1 MNAPATSMTPYD
13 APLHGGLVVEASAGT
28 GKTYTLTTLVAR
40 LIVEAC
46 FPIEKLLIVTFTIAA
61 TGELRS
67 RVWQT
72 LRAARDAVRGNAAN
86 ATAQASELAKRWGQA
101 GAADADARLTR
112 AIRDFD
118 RATITTIHGFCQR
131 ALTEFALDAGLPFK
145 FAVSGDGAL
154 EVASATRDFW
164 RTRMAY
170 ESVSLL
176 EYAKAQKFVLDAATA
191 WTAQQHAKPNAI
203 RPDASPEELERN
215 RQRVDEQWAQA
226 FQNTC
231 AAWADS
237 AQRQTFEEVW
247 DTYRWL
253 AGKKDEAV
261 YRSVT
266 AALDADNP
274 DLLSLKDAGFFGRAS
289 LAEKLFK
296 RSPPPDIAL
305 YDQFERLGEAA
316 EELGEYWLTAKR
328 RTLLAD
334 ATETLHQH
342 ALADRSL
349 TFDALLAELHR
360 ALHSHTAPALAAR
373 MRARYP
379 VALID
384 EFQDTDRLQAQIF
397 EAMYPVNEERGG
409 LIVVGDPKQSIYR
422 FRGADVFAYVDARDR
437 LDADRALKL
446 RSNYRSTA
454 DLVHAVN
461 AVFEGD
467 NALLLP
473 EVAFEPARAA
483 AVHDKDLRIED
494 ADYDPKPFQL
504 HLFAAT
510 DAGKKWAKGALT
522 QVAAGHAA
530 ERIVRLLELARS
542 GKAYLVSD
550 DGPKSLQPTDIAVL
564 VRSGDQ
570 GQAMIQALRN
580 RGVRTVEIGTDS
592 VLDSAEADSLHRLL
606 QALATDEFDTS
617 ADRRLRGVLAA
628 DLFGLDMTALDALQE
643 DDRTWAGWKDRARE
657 WRRIWAADGVATLMR
672 HLLFADDPACATNL
686 LEYDDGPRRLTNFL
700 HLTDL
705 LHDAESRERLSR
717 RALLDWFA
725 HFRVRSD
732 GTGETAQ
739 LRLESDED
747 LVKIV
752 TIHRAKGLEFPV
764 VFCPFAWSG
773 HAPDGKVKTA
783 EYYDR
788 AAKAPV
794 LDLQPSASALD
805 AQAADDF
812 ADELRLLYVALT
824 RAQYRCEVTW
834 AYVNLRQFSPLAWLL
849 HRTVDDATA
858 RANAERVKN
867 LAVPEWL
874 TEARGFADR
883 APTAIA
889 VHDAVPTST
898 QTLLGNST
906 LGKGSLAARQLRRG
920 LRRNRQLTSYSALSA
935 GTGAAESATDHET
948 VEAPDHDTDEPV
960 SAEVRH
966 ANLDAFGFP
975 AGSRPGSCL
984 HEIFERRLDADDL
997 EAICRDALARYGI
1010 DAKWLPTAQAIAT
1023 DAWGTP
1029 LRTGKQAFALGDVE
1043 RPIAEMEF
1051 HLPLRGFRR
1060 EQLADVLAGHGY
1072 DRWVPDG
1079 HAAIDGYLHG
1089 FIDVVARHD
1098 GRWYV
1103 MDYKSNWL
1111 GNDLAAY
1118 SAETIAASMRQHRY
1132 HLQYLLYVTAL
1143 HRLLRIRLPDY
1154 DYDRDIG
1161 GACYLFVRAMR
1172 PSAPGYGVHYDRPS
1186 RACIEAIDACFEGA
1200 EHVA

>member
-112 AIRDFD
+112 AVRDFD

-164 RTRMAY
+164 RTRMAH

-176 EYAKAQKFVLDAATA
+176 EYAKTQKFVLDEATA
-191 WTAQQHAKPNAI
+191 WTARHHAKPNAI
-203 RPDASPEELERN
+203 RPDASPGELERN
-215 RQRVDEQWAQA
+215 RQRIDVQWAQA
-226 FQNTC
+226 FHNTC

-237 AQRQTFEEVW
+237 EQRRTFDEVW
-247 DTYRWL
+247 DTYRWR
-253 AGKKDEAV
+253 ARKKDEAV
-261 YRSVT
+261 YRAVT
-266 AALDADNP
+266 AALDAGDLK
-274 DLLSLKDAGFFGRAS
+274 LLSLKDAGYFGRGS
-289 LAEKLFK
+289 LTAKLYK
-296 RSPPPDIAL
+296 RNPPPDIPL

-316 EELGEYWLTAKR
+316 EELGEYWLTGER

-334 ATETLHQH
+334 AKEALHHH
-342 ALADRSL
+342 ALAHRSL
-349 TFDALLAELHR
+349 TFDALLTELHR
-360 ALHSHTAPALAAR
+360 ALHSGTGQALAAR

-437 LDADRALKL
+437 LDADRALEL

-483 AVHDKDLRIED
+483 AVHDEDLRIED

-510 DAGKKWAKGALT
+510 GAGKKWAKGALT

-550 DGPKSLQPTDIAVL
+550 DGPKSLQPADIAVL
-564 VRSGDQ
+564 VRTGDQ
-570 GQAMIQALRN
+570 GRAMIQALRI

-606 QALATDEFDTS
+606 QTLATDEFDTS

-657 WRRIWAADGVATLMR
+657 WRRIWAADGVATLVR
-672 HLLFADDPACATNL
+672 HLLFADDPACAANL

-725 HFRVRSD
+725 HFRVRAD

-773 HAPDGKVKTA
+773 HAPDRKLKTA

-788 AAKAPV
+788 TAKAPV
-794 LDLQPSASALD
+794 LDLQPSPSALD
-805 AQAADDF
+805 SQAVDDF

-834 AYVNLRQFSPLAWLL
+834 ASVKLGEFSPLAWLL
-849 HRTVDDATA
+849 HRSSADTTA
-858 RANAERVKN
+858 ANADRVKN
-867 LAVPEWL
+867 LPIAEWL
-874 TEARGFADR
+874 AEARRFADR
-883 APTAIA
+883 APNAIA
-889 VHDAVPTST
+889 VHEAVPTAT
-898 QTLLGNST
+898 QTHLRDSSAGT
-906 LGKGSLAARQLRRG
+906 VPLAARQLRRG
-920 LRRNRQLTSYSALSA
+920 LHRIRQLTSYSALSA

-948 VEAPDHDTDEPV
+948 VGAPDHDTDEPV
-960 SAEVRH
+960 SAEARH
-966 ANLDAFGFP
+966 ADLDAFGFP

-984 HEIFERRLDADDL
+984 HDIFERRLDANDL
-997 EAICRDALARYGI
+997 EAICRDALGRYGI
-1010 DAKWLPTAQAIAT
+1010 DAKWLPTAQAIVT

-1029 LRTGKQAFALGDVE
+1029 LRADKQAFALSDVE

-1051 HLPLRGFRR
+1051 HLPLCDFRR
-1060 EQLADVLAGHGY
+1060 GKLADVLTGYGY
-1072 DRWVPDG
+1072 DRWVPDAHG
-1079 HAAIDGYLHG
+1079 AIDGYLHG
-1089 FIDVVARHD
+1089 FIDVVARHG

-1161 GACYLFVRAMR
+1161 GAFYLFVRAMR

-1186 RACIEAIDACFEGA
+1186 RACIEAIDACFKGA